1 MKQPVKGYY
10 QNKLTL
16 KYQVRFMVKGQI
28 IYVGAYDT
36 PDIAHNAFLKAK
48 EYYRELAKTTEGRL

>member
-28 IYVGAYDT
+28 IHVGAYDN
-36 PDIAHNAFLKAK
+36 PDVAHNAFLKAK
-48 EYYRELAKTTEGRL
+48 AYYTELSKTSDGRL